1 MKYLV
6 GLCISWE
13 NKWTPLFHTFNKKN
27 SRAQQCFFTC
37 VRLSAS
43 VWKAQQKGKQVF
55 REIFSLSNSQA
66 RIKVIR
72 NKKESKCTENIF
84 IRDCEPRICLNTLIF
99 TFKILSYAFS
109 STKPLRTF
117 FFNWDIL
124 KKSII
129 KRSSTKYNE

>member
-1 MKYLV
+1 MYICECICIYRICMKYLV

-84 IRDCEPRICLNTLIF
+84 IRDCEPRICLNTLISHLKSF
-99 TFKILSYAFS
+99 HMLLAAQSLLEHFFLIGTF
-109 STKPLRTF
+109 
-117 FFNWDIL
+117 
-124 KKSII
+124 
-129 KRSSTKYNE
+129 